1 MIKNDEN
8 NEDLNLRQYYRAK
21 LKLKQMTI
29 RYHLKCGL
37 KTIGVK
43 DGELNKSKL
52 VWNKLNEPESKKLT
66 SDLFTERMRGL

>member
-1 MIKNDEN
+1 
-8 NEDLNLRQYYRAK
+8 
-21 LKLKQMTI
+21 MTI